1 MQIILEGLL
10 LGLSTGAYCM
20 GTCMV
25 FFMPYLMAEGKTNII
40 ENTKRVFLFMLGR
53 LVAYLG
59 FALLIG
65 FLGAEFKGA
74 FPARLSHVGLIVV
87 SLMMLVYAVTRNFK
101 ESKHCQGIAK
111 TLDSRRIPFILGLLL
126 GLNPCMPFLVGAAR
140 VWTLGNVYLGVVLF
154 GAFFLGTSVYV
165 IPLIFVSY
173 LNQSERIRHIGLL
186 MIFIAS
192 IYFLIMGVLGLI

>member
-25 FFMPYLMAEGKTNII
+25 FFMPYLLAEGKTSIM
-40 ENTKRVFLFMLGR
+40 ENTKRISLFMLGR

-59 FALLIG
+59 FAVLIG

-74 FPARLSHVGLIVV
+74 FPAQLSHIGLIAI
-87 SLMMLVYAVTRNFK
+87 SLVMLAYAITRNFK
-101 ESKHCQGIAK
+101 KSKYCQGVAK
-111 TLDSRRIPFILGLLL
+111 TLDSRRMPFMLGLLL
-126 GLNPCMPFLVGAAR
+126 GLNPCLPFLVGATR
-140 VWTLGNVYLGVVLF
+140 VWTLGNVLQGVILF
-154 GAFFLGTSVYV
+154 IAFFLGTSVYV
-165 IPLIFVSY
+165 VPLIFVSY
-173 LNQSERIRHIGLL
+173 LNQAERIRNIGLL

-192 IYFLIMGVLGLI
+192 IYFLITGVLGLI